1 MLYDYPAK
9 SKFGKSIPKK
19 KIYEYATIT
28 NKLKDKIVNQIEK
41 ITWQHKLSQD
51 TINLPST
58 NNVREIQVFDI
69 QLRNGELD
77 IDVLRTIDKA
87 IPFPIIFQL
96 KYNDQLQIKSAY
108 KRVSESDNSKWIVDS
123 YFSTAWLPED
133 TQKQKLPIVLNLE
146 KLYEEIIKS
155 LMPIKLQENK
165 PLKEQIE
172 DVNKIQLLQKQY
184 AQLKSKRDK
193 EKQFNKKVELN
204 KELKELKNKIK
215 ALK

>member
-1 MLYDYPAK
+1 MV
-9 SKFGKSIPKK
+9 SW
-19 KIYEYATIT
+19 
-28 NKLKDKIVNQIEK
+28 N
-41 ITWQHKLSQD
+41 
-51 TINLPST
+51 
-58 NNVREIQVFDI
+58 
-69 QLRNGELD
+69 

-87 IPFPIIFQL
+87 IPFPTIFQL

-204 KELKELKNKIK
+204 KELKELKNKIQE
-215 ALK
+215 LK